1 MNQAAK
7 LKVLR
12 VFLTVYGILSIVL
25 FGGLFLLTATDASVL
40 QDGGALRFMRW
51 DVLSKHVEL
60 MIEAI
65 YFVWGVFLLLAA
77 RRPLSHLSF
86 LDFTAWANLA
96 HGLVMVPQAL
106 MLKGFEFKLATDV
119 AYCLVL
125 ALGLWLLR
133 PRGREVPKSSQGIE
147 EV

>member
-1 MNQAAK
+1 
-7 LKVLR
+7 

-25 FGGLFLLTATDASVL
+25 FAGLFLLTATDAAVL
-40 QDGGALRFMRW
+40 HDGGALRFMRW

-65 YFVWGVFLLLAA
+65 YVVWAVFLLLAA

-86 LDFTAWANLA
+86 LDFTAWANLV

-106 MLKGFEFKLATDV
+106 MLKGFTFKLGTDV

-125 ALGLWLLR
+125 ALGVWLLR
-133 PRGREVPKSSQGIE
+133 PRGREVPQSS
-147 EV
+147 